1 MDVLAGGTSLP
12 ARPAP
17 RPRPR
22 RPPAAGPAA
31 DDRAV
36 HAARDQRPC
45 FLTCLGFARSVAAI
59 GSSKRLKKGL
69 PRYENPAEVDK
80 HGNPTSRVLML
91 NVVAE
96 LAGHSTD
103 RAWIGSKANKK
114 RYENVLG
121 EYRKGVTEMASDMDF
136 IVRCFDL
143 LDGRGRDE
151 LPLPQLVRW
160 VTLLLDPGSSG
171 GGGDGDIDIQ
181 ADMMQKL
188 GKAGQ
193 QAADVVVDW
202 QDFVLVTLDFYVV
215 AGAFAMRRT
224 FDELCADKPAAR
236 SSSDG
241 SLVPHPPE
249 GSKNSSLAEDVRAAR
264 AVRSLPPR
272 SPTAWLGLTPGCLQ
286 ARVATAESAAAS
298 VGSGGGRSPQAV
310 KTGSGALVAGSGG
323 GRLFVGSP

>member
-1 MDVLAGGTSLP
+1 M
-12 ARPAP
+12 
-17 RPRPR
+17 
-22 RPPAAGPAA
+22 
-31 DDRAV
+31 
-36 HAARDQRPC
+36 C
-45 FLTCLGFARSVAAI
+45 LTCLGFARSVAAI

-103 RAWIGSKANKK
+103 RAWSGSKANKK

-188 GKAGQ
+188 GKQSQ

-264 AVRSLPPR
+264 AVRPLPHPVPQQPR
-272 SPTAWLGLTPGCLQ
+272 RGLTPSVCRPVSRQ
-286 ARVATAESAAAS
+286 RRVRRRRWGAAAADHRRRS
-298 VGSGGGRSPQAV
+298 RPAAALSWRGRA
-310 KTGSGALVAGSGG
+310 AAGSLWARRDPLCEPECKSLSACAPCG
-323 GRLFVGSP
+323 LSLEPLLH